1 MKYSIALKLTEVVE
15 QHTNVVLE
23 IDDPEINISHRELKK
38 LILEAYDS
46 GELNSEL
53 FEKMISK
60 AKNFEIELEGLG
72 NVDLFKTYLKTK
84 IKPHRNYREII
95 LDGKENSKSKSI
107 SVTEIS

>member
-1 MKYSIALKLTEVVE
+1 MKYSIAFKLAEVVE

-23 IDDPEINISHRELKK
+23 IDDPDINISPRELKK
-38 LILEAYDS
+38 LIIEAYDA

-53 FEKMISK
+53 FEQMTSK

-72 NVDLFKTYLKTK
+72 SVDLFKTYLKTK

-95 LDGKENSKSKSI
+95 LEGREDSKSKSI